1 MPVDTKNKEQII
13 AELYAEEVERVE
25 RNFKNSIREKL
36 KQIATMQKVISN
48 HQESL
53 ENMKKQLHELK
64 MEEPEF
70 KSEI

>member
-1 MPVDTKNKEQII
+1 MPLDTKNKDKLI

-25 RNFKNSIREKL
+25 RNFKNAIREKL
-36 KQIATMQKVISN
+36 KQIAAMQKIITS

-53 ENMKKQLHELK
+53 ENLKKHLHELK

-70 KSEI
+70 KEEI

>member
-1 MPVDTKNKEQII
+1 MPVDAKNKEQII

-25 RNFKNSIREKL
+25 RSFKNSIREKL
-36 KQIATMQKVISN
+36 KQIAAMQKVISN